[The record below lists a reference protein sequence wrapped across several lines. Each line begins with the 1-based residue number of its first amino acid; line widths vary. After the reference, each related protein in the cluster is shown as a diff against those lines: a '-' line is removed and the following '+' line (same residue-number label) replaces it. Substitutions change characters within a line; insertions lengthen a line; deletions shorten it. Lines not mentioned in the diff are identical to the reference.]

1 MNQWWHLNVKKPGT
15 ETAGGWGRKKGG
27 VWCLRRRWG
36 RAEARGVEREW
47 SKAARHHVFLFFFF
61 FFPSLTHH
69 TIRHCLFSDW
79 EMQGHQ
85 KAAKRISEPLEA
97 QTHTEGMS
105 ATPKYM
111 LQFTT
116 RGWKEENLDR
126 VDLKKKNKIKPK
138 LHRRQ
143 CVMLYARLL
152 CK

>member
-1 MNQWWHLNVKKPGT
+1 MMTPECKKQEQKQWEGAGEKKTEGCDVSGGGEAGQRPG
-15 ETAGGWGRKKGG
+15 
-27 VWCLRRRWG
+27 
-36 RAEARGVEREW
+36 EW
-47 SKAARHHVFLFFFF
+47 SGNGPKQHAIMSFFFSP
-61 FFPSLTHH
+61 PSLTHH

-126 VDLKKKNKIKPK
+126 VDLKKKKNLK
-138 LHRRQ
+138 L
-143 CVMLYARLL
+143 
-152 CK
+152 K

>member
-1 MNQWWHLNVKKPGT
+1 MSQEEVRQGRGQGSG
-15 ETAGGWGRKKGG
+15 AGM
-27 VWCLRRRWG
+27 VQSSTPSC
-36 RAEARGVEREW
+36 
-47 SKAARHHVFLFFFF
+47 LFFSPP
-61 FFPSLTHH
+61 PSLTHH

-126 VDLKKKNKIKPK
+126 VDLKKKKKLKIKIKPK

>member
-1 MNQWWHLNVKKPGT
+1 MTPECKKT
-15 ETAGGWGRKKGG
+15 RNRNSGRVGEKK
-27 VWCLRRRWG
+27 R
-36 RAEARGVEREW
+36 RGVMSQEEVRQGRGQG
-47 SKAARHHVFLFFFF
+47 SGAGMVQSSTPSCLSFFFF

>member
-1 MNQWWHLNVKKPGT
+1 MTPECKKQEQKQWEGAGEKKN
-15 ETAGGWGRKKGG
+15 GG

-47 SKAARHHVFLFFFF
+47 SKAARHHVFFFSPP
-61 FFPSLTHH
+61 PSLTHH

-126 VDLKKKNKIKPK
+126 VDLKKKKN
-138 LHRRQ
+138 
-143 CVMLYARLL
+143 
-152 CK
+152 